1 MLSTAR
7 HCCVIKKF
15 ETNWHSLNCQT
26 LWNSQSIQRSNS
38 FMIEEAKR
46 SFEQQGFMKT
56 LGAEIIAIEKG
67 MVKIECIKNKGLTQ
81 QHGYFHAGVI
91 TSIADVACGYAA
103 FTTMPE
109 GSEVLSVE
117 FKTNLM
123 RAATADKIIAT
134 GKVIK
139 SGRTLI
145 FCEATVTDE
154 KEETIFA
161 TFQGTMFC
169 LQNQTT
175 K

>member
-1 MLSTAR
+1 
-7 HCCVIKKF
+7 
-15 ETNWHSLNCQT
+15 
-26 LWNSQSIQRSNS
+26 
-38 FMIEEAKR
+38 MIEEAKR
-46 SFEQQGFMKT
+46 SFEKQGFMRT
-56 LGAEIIAIEKG
+56 LGAKIISIEKG
-67 MVKIECIKNKGLTQ
+67 MVKISCKRTEAVTQ

-123 RAATADKIIAT
+123 KAANADEIIAT

-139 SGRTLI
+139 SGRTLV
-145 FCEATVTDE
+145 FCEAKVTDE
-154 KEETIFA
+154 KEEIIFA

-169 LQNQTT
+169 LQN
-175 K
+175 